1 MAITGTITGSTSNQY
16 IDAKIEYSYTQ
27 NTEDNTSTIT
37 ATLYFRRNNTGYT
50 TSGTGTFYITI
61 AGSVQSTNKYMN
73 IGTGWADAGSITRT
87 ILHNDDGTKSVSI
100 SASGSM
106 PSTTL
111 AATSCSGMVKL
122 NTIPRASTITSVAN
136 KSLGNSCIVAW
147 TPLSKT
153 FRYKLQ
159 FSLGGWLYTTD
170 PIHPNTTAAYNY
182 IYDPLPLEVA
192 NQLSSAKTGTM
203 KVVLTTY
210 SDSDAKTKVG
220 SSSSEEFT
228 VTVPDNAS
236 TKPAVT
242 MSLAPVHFKSLGDA
256 FNSVYIQGKSKVQA
270 TLSAEGKYSAKI
282 SSYSMEALGKTDT
295 SSPYQSDFLPDSGS
309 VTIKGN
315 ATDSR
320 GYIGSATK
328 NITVLPYSKPKII
341 PASGES
347 AIICARC
354 DKDANLSE
362 SGTYLKI
369 KAKRSYS
376 TVTSSGVQKNF
387 CSIRY
392 KYKAVSATSYSS
404 WVTILASDS
413 VSSDEVE
420 TDALL
425 DGALSATQSYMVQ
438 IGVIDTIG
446 EESVTTIIIPT
457 DSIYMC
463 RAGDIDSLGIGEYV
477 EEPNPVSIAER
488 LNVKIKGSIVSNEIG
503 QGVDLNNLTKP
514 NTYIGRYTYTPTYLN
529 CPISAQSTFL
539 LEVLSLGRDGQLLQ
553 RLTRCHDEATV
564 YERQYYSEEWHEWEC
579 VNPPMKV
586 DEEYRTKERY
596 LGKPVYTK
604 TINFGALPNATKKTV
619 AHGASP
625 TQVIRCVGQ
634 MSDGNSIPFHFNS
647 TNWVEI
653 YAGPQYVVALTGDN
667 KSSATAYAQIWYIK
681 D

>member
-50 TSGTGTFYITI
+50 TSGTGTFYIAI

-159 FSLGGWLYTTD
+159 FSLGGWFYTTD

-220 SSSSEEFT
+220 SSSSKEFT

-282 SSYSMEALGKTDT
+282 SSYSMEALGKIDT

-477 EEPNPVSIAER
+477 EEPNTVSIAER

>member
-220 SSSSEEFT
+220 SSSSKEFT
-228 VTVPDNAS
+228 VTVPNNAS

-376 TVTSSGVQKNF
+376 KVTSSGVQKNF

-392 KYKAVSATSYSS
+392 RYKAESATSYSS

-425 DGALSATQSYMVQ
+425 DGALSTTQSYMVQ

-477 EEPNPVSIAER
+477 EEPNTVSIAER

-634 MSDGNSIPFHFNS
+634 MSDGNSIPFHFSS

-667 KSSATAYAQIWYIK
+667 KSAMTAYAQIWYIK

>member
-220 SSSSEEFT
+220 SSSSKEFT

-477 EEPNPVSIAER
+477 EEPNTVSIAER

-634 MSDGNSIPFHFNS
+634 MSDGNSIPFHFSS

-667 KSSATAYAQIWYIK
+667 KSSATAYAQMWYTK